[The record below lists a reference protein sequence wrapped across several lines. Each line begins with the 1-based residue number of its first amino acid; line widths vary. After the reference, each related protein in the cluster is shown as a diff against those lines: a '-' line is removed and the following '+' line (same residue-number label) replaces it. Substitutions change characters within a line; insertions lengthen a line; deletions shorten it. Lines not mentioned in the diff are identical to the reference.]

1 VQVRNAA
8 AQILYSQ
15 TVSHRRQEE
24 IFSISSVAP
33 STQSGGEVMLF
44 SRHAAITTFSKQRT
58 ALQFRFL
65 CVKSLESRLYTCTSI
80 PCGNALLEEA
90 SLSWR

>member
-1 VQVRNAA
+1 
-8 AQILYSQ
+8 
-15 TVSHRRQEE
+15 
-24 IFSISSVAP
+24 
-33 STQSGGEVMLF
+33 VMLF